1 MTIGYQL
8 EYTKKNITNTLIWDR
23 FTYTQPK
30 QYKICV
36 VSCCCVEKRHEP
48 RPMHWCT
55 HVSVCV
61 CGCVWYILWFIYWH
75 TAWTKWA
82 RVEWICI
89 VRLVSMQWIPVAPS
103 IVHFHFMSR
112 TRKSPSKTSQIPLAF
127 LCSVQSFVF
136 HDAYILQAIVL
147 IGIIRIL
154 WNFEKSPKYTPD
166 RKSAH
171 CLTS

>member
-8 EYTKKNITNTLIWDR
+8 EYTKKKSPIHWYGIASRIRSQNNIR
-23 FTYTQPK
+23 FVWFRVAVWRNVTSLGQC
-30 QYKICV
+30 IGVRASLCACV
-36 VSCCCVEKRHEP
+36 
-48 RPMHWCT
+48 
-55 HVSVCV
+55 
-61 CGCVWYILWFIYWH
+61 GVWYILWFIYWH

-89 VRLVSMQWIPVAPS
+89 VWFVSMQWIRVAPS